1 MEDCAASQSLIQE
14 MRSATREDDIVTT
27 RVPMDKK
34 PGDLKIVSKLYQ
46 AWPPYPEATRN
57 EE

>member
-1 MEDCAASQSLIQE
+1 MEDRASGQWLIKE
-14 MRSATREDDIVTT
+14 LRSATREDDIVTT